1 MAGRLTTGRVV
12 VLNGSSSAGKSS
24 LALALQTELERRGE
38 PWVVFGW
45 DDFVPR
51 LPARWH
57 GGPEVVHDL
66 ADDGIRYR
74 LVGEGTA
81 ILEPGPVARRLL
93 EAYHRA
99 VGAIAGAGVDV
110 LVDEVLMT
118 AGEWDDWQAALRGL
132 QVHWVGVRCPPD
144 VVAARERARGDRFVG
159 LARGTAER
167 VHLHATYDVEVDT
180 STASPAELAARLIH
194 QLDLM

>member
-1 MAGRLTTGRVV
+1 MAGRLTTGRVL

-24 LALALQTELERRGE
+24 LARALQAELERRGE

-74 LVGEGTA
+74 LVGDDEA
-81 ILEPGPVARRLL
+81 ILVAGPVARRVLA
-93 EAYHRA
+93 AYHRA
-99 VGAIAGAGVDV
+99 VAAMAGAGVDV
-110 LVDEVLMT
+110 IVDEVLIT
-118 AGEWDDWQAALRGL
+118 AEEWDDWQEALAGL
-132 QVHWVGVRCPPD
+132 PVRWVGVRCPPE
-144 VVAARERARGDRFVG
+144 VVAERERLRGDRVLG

-167 VHLHATYDVEVDT
+167 VHLHATYDLEVDT
-180 STASPAELAARLIH
+180 STATPGELASRLIH
-194 QLDLM
+194 QIELM

>member
-1 MAGRLTTGRVV
+1 M
-12 VLNGSSSAGKSS
+12 
-24 LALALQTELERRGE
+24 
-38 PWVVFGW
+38 VFGW

-74 LVGEGTA
+74 VVGEGTA
-81 ILEPGPVARRLL
+81 ILEPGPVARRVL

-99 VGAIAGAGVDV
+99 VAAIAGAGVDV
-110 LVDEVLMT
+110 LVDEVLMS
-118 AGEWDDWQAALRGL
+118 AGEWEHWQASLAGL
-132 QVHWVGVRCPPD
+132 DVRWVGVRCPPD
-144 VVAARERARGDRFVG
+144 VVAERERVRGDRFAG

-167 VHLHATYDVEVDT
+167 VHVHATYDVEVDT
-180 STASPAELAARLIH
+180 TTGAPAELAARLIH
-194 QLDLM
+194 QLELM